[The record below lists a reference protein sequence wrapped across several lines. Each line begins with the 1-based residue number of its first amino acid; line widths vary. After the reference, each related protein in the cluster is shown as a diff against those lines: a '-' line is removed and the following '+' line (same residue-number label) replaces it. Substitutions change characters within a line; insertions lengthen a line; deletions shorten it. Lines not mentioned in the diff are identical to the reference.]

1 MEARRKPGLF
11 LFGLRLIP
19 APADTQD
26 MSSGAPNLQLVGWL
40 LLVGAAI
47 TLGLH
52 AEEAPE
58 SLYRWLYHHLLS
70 GLDVPEDP
78 SQGTVDAISYVSM
91 VGGLL
96 ELIAGVAVLAIDRF
110 REASSEVG

>member
-1 MEARRKPGLF
+1 MLGRG
-11 LFGLRLIP
+11 
-19 APADTQD
+19 TT
-26 MSSGAPNLQLVGWL
+26 LQLAGWFL
-40 LLVGAAI
+40 LLGAAI

-52 AEEAPE
+52 ALEAPE

-78 SQGTVDAISYVSM
+78 SQGTVDAISYVSL

-96 ELIAGVAVLAIDRF
+96 ELVAGAALLAIDRF